1 MYMPSQNTCLFFTA
15 YIWEAELNYGNT
27 PKSLKCKPFGLTVC
41 QLSYPAVVAD
51 FNIYENQ

>member
-1 MYMPSQNTCLFFTA
+1 MSDAEQNESSA
-15 YIWEAELNYGNT
+15 
-27 PKSLKCKPFGLTVC
+27 PQSLKYKPFGLTVC